1 MEESEINSAFVKEY
15 LENVVEAFVILLI
28 IRAIVDKPID
38 FISTFKASII
48 IGLLVSIATTINDDF
63 KANVRQGL
71 HYGVSGLIMSQF
83 SPVVAI

>member
-1 MEESEINSAFVKEY
+1 MDDSEINSAFVKEY

-71 HYGVSGLIMSQF
+71 HYGVSGLIVSQF

>member
-71 HYGVSGLIMSQF
+71 HYGVSGLIVSQF

>member
-1 MEESEINSAFVKEY
+1 MEDSEINSAFVKEY

-38 FISTFKASII
+38 FISTFKASVI
-48 IGLLVSIATTINDDF
+48 IGLLVSIATTINEDF

-71 HYGVSGLIMSQF
+71 HYGVSGLIVSQF